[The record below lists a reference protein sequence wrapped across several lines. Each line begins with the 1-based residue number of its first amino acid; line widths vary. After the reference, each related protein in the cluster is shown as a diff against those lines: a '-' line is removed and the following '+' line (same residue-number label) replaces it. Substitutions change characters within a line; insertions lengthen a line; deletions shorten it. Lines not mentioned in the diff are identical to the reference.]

1 MPISHRFKTIFIHI
15 PKTAGESIEKTLGMS
30 EGSPYENLNGTIENK
45 IVLQHLTG
53 EVLKK
58 DYIKPEIWID
68 YFKFAVV
75 RNPWSGS
82 VSEYNW
88 FLRYGTSVT
97 FSEWVKSLE
106 TRIKINKSI
115 NPLEVGHNIEQYKFL
130 FNQSGELMVD
140 ELIFFEDLNNSFNN
154 IYKKNWPVDLIYA
167 ESTKSPSKIDF
178 VLYYDIE
185 TAEIIH
191 NHYKK
196 I

>member
-1 MPISHRFKTIFIHI
+1 MNFYFIHI

-53 EVLKK
+53 EVSKK

-115 NPLEVGHNIEQYKFL
+115 LGTP
-130 FNQSGELMVD
+130 
-140 ELIFFEDLNNSFNN
+140 IF
-154 IYKKNWPVDLIYA
+154 
-167 ESTKSPSKIDF
+167 IDF
-178 VLYYDIE
+178 KALLPKYCIP
-185 TAEIIH
+185 IIYTGKQRI
-191 NHYKK
+191 N
-196 I
+196 